1 MDPNRLNKMLSRAKA
16 VMKRVDEGEYS
27 TGNVTLSNVDGTQ
40 LVEQAAGTGEMVVQN
55 RTNVAPQVINGQAQ
69 YKNMATSKLPENI
82 KKAMMEQP
90 IPQVNLASTTFTLA
104 DVDTELV
111 ANPTPI
117 QNQQPRRIQESI
129 QHNDS
134 FTVSEAALRGIIKD
148 IVKDELLSFMNET
161 YAKTLSEQAI
171 KKTMNVLIKEGKIA
185 VKKKPVN
192 G

>member
-1 MDPNRLNKMLSRAKA
+1 
-16 VMKRVDEGEYS
+16 
-27 TGNVTLSNVDGTQ
+27 
-40 LVEQAAGTGEMVVQN
+40 AGTGEMVVQN